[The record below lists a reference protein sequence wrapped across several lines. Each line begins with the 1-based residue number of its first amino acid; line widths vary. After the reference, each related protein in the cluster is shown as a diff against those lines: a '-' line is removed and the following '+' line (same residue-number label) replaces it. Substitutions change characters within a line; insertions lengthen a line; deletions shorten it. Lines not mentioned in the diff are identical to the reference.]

1 MIHDNEITLLI
12 PAKNEKDSIFYVL
25 NELKKYKFKIFVI
38 LEKSDVETLKVVK
51 KFKNQIIFQQKKEKG
66 YGSAILKG
74 LKNVKTKYFS
84 IFNADYS
91 FNPKEIKNMKIIL
104 KKKDL
109 DIIFASRY
117 SGFSSGS
124 DDDTMLTFI
133 GNKIFSIIGKTLF
146 QLNIND
152 ILYNFILA
160 KTEKVKSL
168 NLKCSDFS
176 LCVEIPLKAKQKK
189 LKFTD
194 CPSYER
200 KRYSGKKKVNEFKDG
215 FLILSYVLK
224 FFLKNLLIIFFFI

>member
-1 MIHDNEITLLI
+1 MIEDNEITLLI
-12 PAKNEKDSIFYVL
+12 PAKNEKESISYVL
-25 NELKKYKFKIFVI
+25 KELKKYKFKIFVI

-74 LKNVKTKYFS
+74 LKKIKTKYFS
-84 IFNADYS
+84 IFNADGS

-104 KKKDL
+104 ENKEL

-124 DDDTMLTFI
+124 DDDTILTFI
-133 GNKIFSIIGKTLF
+133 GNKIFSFIGKTLY
-146 QLNIND
+146 QLKIND

-160 KTEKVKSL
+160 KTEEVKSL
-168 NLKCSDFS
+168 NLECSDFT
-176 LCVEIPLKAKQKK
+176 LCVEIPLKAKQNK

-194 CPSYER
+194 SPSYER

-215 FLILSYVLK
+215 FLILFYILK
-224 FFLKNLLIIFFFI
+224 FFFKKNHS